1 MPQHSANLLAPPA
14 STDVQGTSG
23 KEGATMSTGIGRLA
37 AAGVS
42 AFAAVAL
49 TGCVFVASDSADSI
63 QHQATVG
70 KELRDLKVAR
80 DEGAIEPA
88 QYDAAKQ
95 KLLARLDKPC
105 K

>member
-1 MPQHSANLLAPPA
+1 
-14 STDVQGTSG
+14 
-23 KEGATMSTGIGRLA
+23 MSRGVLRLA
-37 AAGVS
+37 AAGALALS
-42 AFAAVAL
+42 AVAL
-49 TGCVFVASDSADSI
+49 TGCVVVADDSSDAV
-63 QHQATVG
+63 HQQPTLG
-70 KELRDLKVAR
+70 RELRDLKTAR